1 MKSKEEIIKIAKEMC
16 PRNDSECAVFISG
29 FVKGWEKCEQENG
42 QDREMDNGQ
51 VH

>member
-29 FVKGWEKCEQENG
+29 FIKGWKECEKENG
-42 QDREMDNGQ
+42 LDREENN
-51 VH
+51 

>member
-29 FVKGWEKCEQENG
+29 FVKGWEECEKKLGYG
-42 QDREMDNGQ
+42 QDSETN
-51 VH
+51 